1 MGTPGKANS
10 QWAPEVPDGLPA
22 PRYPE
27 HSMSCP
33 AGEWVGSLAWQGAG
47 RVATFPAQSCR
58 TSAFPGLL
66 LTLLRPAEW
75 IRPLGG
81 LGPIESFILCLLSQ
95 QSGWKGLDVH
105 SCHLLSDHFQFTL
118 IHGPD
123 IPGSYEILFF
133 IASDFS
139 FTTRHI
145 QNWVLFLL
153 WLHPFILSGV
163 ISPLISSNILGT
175 CQPGEFIF
183 QCPVFLSFHNV
194 HGVLRQE
201 C

>member
-95 QSGWKGLDVH
+95 QSGWKGPRTTSQQVVPGTLWVL
-105 SCHLLSDHFQFTL
+105 SCASSWKLSKLAFAL
-118 IHGPD
+118 
-123 IPGSYEILFF
+123 LFF
-133 IASDFS
+133 
-139 FTTRHI
+139 
-145 QNWVLFLL
+145 
-153 WLHPFILSGV
+153 PG
-163 ISPLISSNILGT
+163 LGDLP
-175 CQPGEFIF
+175 PG
-183 QCPVFLSFHNV
+183 FLS
-194 HGVLRQE
+194 QS
-201 C
+201 